1 MCLPVVTD
9 IRKKYRDVQS
19 FEDDKLAD
27 AAQKMLE
34 LLEDQ
39 ASVFPVKVVELSKK
53 LGFEIYRASFDDEQQ
68 SGLIV
73 VDSSLPENMEVTSS
87 KVVFLNRNDSTAH
100 QRFTVAHE
108 LGHYIFDYR
117 EENTPTYCE
126 AYITNDDPEKESSEK
141 ERRVNRFAAELLM
154 PRKAFVDMFNEL
166 KSHNPESFS
175 LPDTITALKNYFD
188 VPAKAVEIRLRET
201 ACIVEASNARCS

>member
-1 MCLPVVTD
+1 MCLSVIAD
-9 IRKKYRDVQS
+9 IRRNYRDVRS
-19 FEDDKLAD
+19 YEEAKLAEV
-27 AAQKMLE
+27 ARMMLD
-34 LLEDQ
+34 LLGDQ
-39 ASVFPVKVVELSKK
+39 ENVFPVKVVELSQK
-53 LGFEIYRASFDDEQQ
+53 LGFEIYRAAFDDAQQ

-73 VDSSLPENMEVTSS
+73 VDSSLPETMDVTSS

-108 LGHYIFDYR
+108 LGHYIFDYS

-126 AYITNDDPEKESSEK
+126 AYITNDDHEKESSEK

-154 PRKAFVDMFNEL
+154 PRKAFKDMFEEL

-188 VPAKAVEIRLRET
+188 VPAKSVEIRLKET
-201 ACIVEASNARCS
+201 ACIGEVSNAQCS